1 MGQMKP
7 GRNLWKHQ
15 RSCKQVLQDQD
26 DHFHGLLAKSNS
38 TQPKLIKA
46 RRICGALPIV
56 LCLMFMISNI
66 SALATHT
73 SKLEKRNSPDGL
85 FTDCRNA
92 VIKQGCNAALDDL
105 WNNGKIKRFT
115 TEHQYANHPSGCKLT
130 WWTDGGVTRPADDQK
145 YTLQNALQKNFSLLY
160 VLLLNNDKQI
170 DDSCTSSGLSS
181 VYDSNRKGNGVYVGK
196 LLTDYFLGVP

>member
-1 MGQMKP
+1 MFS
-7 GRNLWKHQ
+7 R
-15 RSCKQVLQDQD
+15 
-26 DHFHGLLAKSNS
+26 
-38 TQPKLIKA
+38 
-46 RRICGALPIV
+46 ALPIV

-145 YTLQNALQKNFSLLY
+145 YTLQNALQERKWCLRRKT
-160 VLLLNNDKQI
+160 DRCI
-170 DDSCTSSGLSS
+170 DVWLT
-181 VYDSNRKGNGVYVGK
+181 YYARRKDQREIK
-196 LLTDYFLGVP
+196 ERKRPILFFQSH